1 MGGGGAGLSLF
12 LFFRLCLHAPSSFSS
27 FLPIKAYMC
36 FTFMRRRRGHRPD
49 FHGVVMNSNV
59 SPSGGAVTRIS
70 PPYFNSFN
78 LRSAH
83 RMGGVNLIA
92 PWNVAMNTSGNVG
105 YLASKN
111 ECAVALQTLRESVM
125 GEDPEASFPV

>member
-1 MGGGGAGLSLF
+1 MWGEGEQDF
-12 LFFRLCLHAPSSFSS
+12 LYSFFFRLCLHAPSSFSS

-70 PPYFNSFN
+70 PPYFLLVPHHGPRRRRKKVSHP
-78 LRSAH
+78 LRDRA
-83 RMGGVNLIA
+83 R
-92 PWNVAMNTSGNVG
+92 
-105 YLASKN
+105 LATGEERRKRTTLST
-111 ECAVALQTLRESVM
+111 CAQRTGW
-125 GEDPEASFPV
+125 GE